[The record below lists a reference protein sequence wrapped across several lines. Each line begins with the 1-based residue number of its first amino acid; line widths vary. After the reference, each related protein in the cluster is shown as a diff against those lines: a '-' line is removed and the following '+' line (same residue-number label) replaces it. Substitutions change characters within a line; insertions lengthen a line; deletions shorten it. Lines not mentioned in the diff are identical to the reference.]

1 MHYTVSLLT
10 RTLLLA
16 VVFQV
21 TTSQAQQKFSKR
33 QIEKIKTETLNQVQA
48 QHKNTQVM
56 IDKVFSFA
64 ELGFQEFETSAY
76 LTKILE
82 EAGFEIKTGLSGIPT
97 SWMATW
103 SSGEG
108 PVIAL
113 GSDVD
118 CIPKASQYPGVA
130 YHKPMVEG
138 APGHGEGHNSGVPVI
153 ITAALTLQE
162 QMKKNK
168 LGGTLVIWPGIAEEQ
183 LGSKAWY
190 VRDGYFDKI
199 DMCIFTHVSSNLAVS
214 YGQARGTGLISVE
227 YTFEGESAHSAGA
240 PWRGR
245 SALDAAELMNVA
257 WNYKREHLH
266 PLKRSHSIFTDAGD
280 QPNVVPS
287 KASIWYYFRDIT
299 YEGIME
305 MYDDANHIAEGAAL
319 MTKTKVSSRVLGSA
333 WPRHFNKV
341 IAEKMYE
348 NIQNVGLPEWSEAD
362 QQLAKAVQEEV
373 NSNNQKG
380 LASELTELGKP
391 QKNPVSGGS
400 DDIGD
405 ISWTIPTVTL
415 RFPSNI
421 PGLQGHHWSNAIA
434 MATPIAHK
442 GATAGA
448 KVVAA
453 TVIDFLT
460 QPQLLADAK
469 AYFDNVQSKETQYRP
484 MITEND
490 PPPIYLNKD
499 IMKRFL
505 GLFLVFFS
513 TLVFAQKSVSKSDSL
528 AITKTLFKQQED
540 WNRGDIDAFME
551 GYIKTDQLVFSGAS
565 GPIYGWEATRDR
577 YKKSYHNRV
586 LMGKLKFDV
595 LGMMQ
600 LSPNVVQLQGAFYL
614 TREIEDSSGY
624 FTLTW
629 LKQDGS
635 WLVISDH
642 TSS

>member
-1 MHYTVSLLT
+1 MHYKVSLLT

-33 QIEKIKTETLNQVQA
+33 QIEKIKTETLNQVQE
-48 QHKNTQVM
+48 QHKNTQIM

-82 EAGFEIKTGLSGIPT
+82 EAGFEVKTELSGIPT

-199 DMCIFTHVSSNLAVS
+199 DMCIFTHVSSNLSVS

-227 YTFEGESAHSAGA
+227 YTFDGESAHSAGA

-287 KASIWYYFRDIT
+287 KASIWYYLRDIT

-348 NIQNVGLPEWSEAD
+348 NIQSIGLPEWSEAD
-362 QQLAKAVQEEV
+362 QQLAKAVQQEV
-373 NSNNQKG
+373 SSNNLEG
-380 LASELTELGKP
+380 LAVQLSELGKP

-448 KVVAA
+448 KTVAA

-469 AYFDNVQSKETQYRP
+469 AYFENVQSKETQYRP
-484 MITEND
+484 MITEKD

-499 IMKRFL
+499 IMKQYRPELEQFYFDETKYDSYL
-505 GLFLVFFS
+505 EQLNIQYP
-513 TLVFAQKSVSKSDSL
+513 TLK
-528 AITKTLFKQQED
+528 
-540 WNRGDIDAFME
+540 
-551 GYIKTDQLVFSGAS
+551 
-565 GPIYGWEATRDR
+565 
-577 YKKSYHNRV
+577 
-586 LMGKLKFDV
+586 
-595 LGMMQ
+595 
-600 LSPNVVQLQGAFYL
+600 
-614 TREIEDSSGY
+614 
-624 FTLTW
+624 
-629 LKQDGS
+629 
-635 WLVISDH
+635 
-642 TSS
+642 